1 MHRVALA
8 QCRFIKGGKKTLS
21 EVGRSLIQ
29 TTKKEAQTLK
39 EALRDIQPLQKQ
51 KDDDMTITQMHPR
64 KDTLIL
70 TLTPYKKKKPKFGA
84 PR

>member
-8 QCRFIKGGKKTLS
+8 QCRFIKGDKKNLS
-21 EVGRSLIQ
+21 EVSRPLIK

-64 KDTLIL
+64 KDTCIL
-70 TLTPYKKKKPKFGA
+70 TLTPKKTKNPKFGEM
-84 PR
+84 